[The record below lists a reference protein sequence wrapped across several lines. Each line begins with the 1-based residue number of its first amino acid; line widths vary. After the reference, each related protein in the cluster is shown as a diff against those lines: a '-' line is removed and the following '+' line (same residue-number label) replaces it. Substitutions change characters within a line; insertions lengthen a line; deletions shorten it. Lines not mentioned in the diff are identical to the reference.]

1 MFEYFEGHV
10 TMVTPSFVVLDVAGV
25 GYKLLTANPYRYQ
38 ENNEKPVRIFV
49 YQAVRDNEMALYGFI
64 DQAEKQLF
72 EKLIN
77 VSGIGPK
84 SALAIL
90 ANEDHSGLINA
101 IANNDSAYLTKFPGV
116 GKKTASQIVL
126 DLKDKITQLDQA
138 SDVTV
143 NAVANG
149 TDSSQLA
156 DALAA
161 LEALGY
167 RAKEVERIAKQL
179 RKLPTTSTDGYLSQ
193 GLSLLTE

>member
-10 TMVTPSFVVLDVAGV
+10 SIVTPSFVVLDVAGV

-38 ENNEKPVRIFV
+38 ESANKLVRIYV
-49 YQAVRDNEMALYGFI
+49 YQAVRENEMALYGFI

-101 IANNDSAYLTKFPGV
+101 IANNDSTYLTKFPGV
-116 GKKTASQIVL
+116 GKKTASQIIL
-126 DLKDKITQLDQA
+126 DLKDKVTTLDQTA
-138 SDVTV
+138 NVIITSTV
-143 NAVANG
+143 NGSDPVE
-149 TDSSQLA
+149 LL

-167 RAKEVERIAKQL
+167 RSKEVERVAKKL
-179 RKLPTTSTDGYLSQ
+179 RELPLTSTDEYLSH
-193 GLSLLTE
+193 GLTLLTK

>member
-179 RKLPTTSTDGYLSQ
+179 RKLPTTSTDEYLSQ

>member
-179 RKLPTTSTDGYLSQ
+179 RKLPTTSTDEYLSQ
-193 GLSLLTE
+193 GLSLLTK